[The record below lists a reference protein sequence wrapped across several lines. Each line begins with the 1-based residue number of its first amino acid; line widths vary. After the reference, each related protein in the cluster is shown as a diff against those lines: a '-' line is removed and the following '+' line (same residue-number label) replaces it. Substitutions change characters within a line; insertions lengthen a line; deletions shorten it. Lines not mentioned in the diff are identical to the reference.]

1 MNNLLTLAK
10 GDFTYDSPMLIET
23 LGTVSSDSVMNQKEN
38 TMKAIIA
45 TVLMTGLATSP
56 YALAV
61 GSFDDADRA
70 IQAGLDYGITQ
81 FRSIELDD
89 DKDMEVEGWLDDG
102 WYVEIDLDRNA
113 SLEKEKR
120 QKRGGEPWGIS
131 AEDLRAYLDVA
142 RQNGMTMLEEIE
154 VKSDGYVEV
163 EGDDERGRELE
174 IKFRLG
180 EMNPIDID
188 RDN

>member
-1 MNNLLTLAK
+1 
-10 GDFTYDSPMLIET
+10 
-23 LGTVSSDSVMNQKEN
+23 
-38 TMKAIIA
+38 MKAIIA